1 MASSYLNIASFLFTT
16 LFYYLVLKPKL
27 SYDDMVNP
35 DKYKKYLNNEKLYLA
50 VYLFAILIIQF
61 IANSY
66 VITQACGGS
75 IKENIGAA
83 GSLTFVPWILLFG
96 IIIVVLLIFPGFKS
110 AFSDVVG
117 YFYVAG
123 SANKLLTELLV
134 NEKVNDQ
141 IEKATSGENTPQP
154 PVLPSTPIIEEQ
166 NIKTPAAPQGNVRLV
181 GGTSKKELEKAADLI
196 VKICGNTS
204 ILINQIVPSNF
215 TEYWNIL
222 RPLMKSQ
229 YQTDGPLA
237 DEKRN
242 ELFELVVTRDNVGE
256 AMWYIYTGFLIS
268 SIVQLKITTRG
279 CVVNPEQ
286 MAKNYQNYVKQQEK
300 SDKKQEKATSSVY
313 TITN

>member
-1 MASSYLNIASFLFTT
+1 MASSYLNIISFLFTT

-27 SYDDMVNP
+27 SYDDMANP

-50 VYLFAILIIQF
+50 VYLFAILIVQF
-61 IANSY
+61 MANSY

-141 IEKATSGENTPQP
+141 IEKATSGENTPQQ
-154 PVLPSTPIIEEQ
+154 PVLPIAPVEKPI
-166 NIKTPAAPQGNVRLV
+166 IKTPAAPQGNVRLV

-229 YQTDGPLA
+229 YQTDGPLT

-286 MAKNYQNYVKQQEK
+286 MAKNYQNYVKQQAK
-300 SDKKQEKATSSVY
+300 SDKKQEKATNSVY

>member
-1 MASSYLNIASFLFTT
+1 MTSSYLNIASFLFTT

-27 SYDDMVNP
+27 NYDDMVNP

-50 VYLFAILIIQF
+50 VYLFAILIVQF

-75 IKENIGAA
+75 ITENIGAA
-83 GSLTFVPWILLFG
+83 GSYTFIPWTLLFG

-123 SANKLLTELLV
+123 SANKLLTELLI

-141 IEKATSGENTPQP
+141 IEKATSGENQPQP
-154 PVLPSTPIIEEQ
+154 LVLPSAPPIEEQ
-166 NIKTPAAPQGNVRLV
+166 IIKTPAKPQGNTRLV

-204 ILINQIVPSNF
+204 VLINQIVPSNF

-229 YQTDGPLA
+229 YQTD
-237 DEKRN
+237 DH
-242 ELFELVVTRDNVGE
+242 
-256 AMWYIYTGFLIS
+256 
-268 SIVQLKITTRG
+268 
-279 CVVNPEQ
+279 
-286 MAKNYQNYVKQQEK
+286 
-300 SDKKQEKATSSVY
+300 
-313 TITN
+313 

>member
-1 MASSYLNIASFLFTT
+1 MASSFLNIGSFLFTT
-16 LFYYLVLKPKL
+16 LIYYLVLKPKL
-27 SYDDMVNP
+27 TYDNMSNP
-35 DKYKKYLNNEKLYLA
+35 DKYKSYLNSEKISLA
-50 VYLFAILIIQF
+50 VYFFAILIVQF
-61 IANSY
+61 IVNAY
-66 VITQACGGS
+66 VVTQACGGS
-75 IKENIGAA
+75 ITQNIAA
-83 GSLTFVPWILLFG
+83 SGGYTFIPWTLLFG
-96 IIIVVLLIFPGFKS
+96 IVIVVLMIFPGFKS

-134 NEKVNDQ
+134 NKDVQTKID
-141 IEKATSGENTPQP
+141 ADGASTPQ
-154 PVLPSTPIIEEQ
+154 Q
-166 NIKTPAAPQGNVRLV
+166 
-181 GGTSKKELEKAADLI
+181 KAAMQQAADMI

-215 TEYWNIL
+215 VEYWNLL

-229 YQTDGPLA
+229 YQTDGALA

-242 ELFELVVTRDNVGE
+242 ELFELVITRDNVGE

-279 CVVNPEQ
+279 CVINPAQ
-286 MAKNYQNYVKQQEK
+286 MAKNYQNYVSEQEQSEKQQE
-300 SDKKQEKATSSVY
+300 QATSAVY